1 MRPIPQ
7 SLRNNLASKKF
18 YEKCCVC
25 GASGVQWHHNLIYR
39 SRQENEEFCILP
51 LCIPCHDKARNK
63 EFKEKLDWIMWN
75 RASDVQVSYYSKAIN
90 YNHERNRLNNKFG
103 GAWKNPVKEE

>member
-1 MRPIPQ
+1 MRPIPV
-7 SLRNNLASKKF
+7 SLRNKLALKIF
-18 YEKCCVC
+18 YERCCVC
-25 GASGVQWHHNLIYR
+25 FSKPVQWHHNLIWKG
-39 SRQENEEFCILP
+39 RQENEEFCILP

-75 RASDVQVSYYSKAIN
+75 RATDTQINYYSKASN

-103 GAWKNPVKEE
+103 GTWYNPIKEE